1 MVRFITL
8 AGLLYLPLTA
18 YKSTTKSATPR
29 PVKLWFT
36 YFMLSAMIKHKC
48 KGREEVL
55 MKEFLYMIV
64 GWIAEI
70 HSYLMRLNDTYEY
83 HFSDKELHFIVIGL
97 LGMAFIFIVYPVF
110 KWLAKHNHVMV
121 IAWIY
126 VFTLILVITFAIE
139 IGQKVTNTGAMEFA
153 DIVFG
158 VVGFIVMFFIFSIIR
173 EIYHLICKLIKY
185 LQDKN
190 SGM

>member
-1 MVRFITL
+1 
-8 AGLLYLPLTA
+8 
-18 YKSTTKSATPR
+18 
-29 PVKLWFT
+29 
-36 YFMLSAMIKHKC
+36 
-48 KGREEVL
+48 

-173 EIYHLICKLIKY
+173 EIYQLICKLIKY

-190 SGM
+190 SSM